1 MSDVNTD
8 AAKILAEKIGLLVDQ
23 ARVIIFVDGYRSFQG
38 EKRLGPLPDV
48 LVKDGWVNRSF
59 ILSSGRYLL
68 SIFFQI
74 HTHHALTLFAHH
86 LLGHGA
92 HHVVLLEQ
100 AVDLNNGGSA
110 ARRYAALAAGV

>member
-23 ARVIIFVDGYRSFQG
+23 ARVIIFVGGYRSFQG

-59 ILSSGRYLL
+59 IISSGCSGMSVDSLVTKGLL
-68 SIFFQI
+68 LPRPNGLDGRFDVNWLRTSD
-74 HTHHALTLFAHH
+74 
-86 LLGHGA
+86 
-92 HHVVLLEQ
+92 
-100 AVDLNNGGSA
+100 DLSVA
-110 ARRYAALAAGV
+110 ISESFEEIERRGMR